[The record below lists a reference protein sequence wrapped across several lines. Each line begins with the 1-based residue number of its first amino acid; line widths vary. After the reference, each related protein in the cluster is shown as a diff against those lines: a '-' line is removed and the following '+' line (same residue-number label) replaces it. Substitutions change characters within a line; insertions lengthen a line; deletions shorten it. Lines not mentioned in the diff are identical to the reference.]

1 MTNTISA
8 VARRRGSLAT
18 NRTTTRLGGPAVAAN
33 MAINMPKFLKENF
46 GRHASPT
53 NICGRKT
60 RKKNSLD
67 QRKLI
72 LINRFNNKRLAS
84 IAEANRKNLLTL
96 SFTEG
101 DHDVFP
107 DDPAPAAFRRHPD
120 RPEMATACLR
130 LFTLR
135 PFRLC
140 HLSPCGYSARARV

>member
-1 MTNTISA
+1 MRALQISA
-8 VARRRGSLAT
+8 V
-18 NRTTTRLGGPAVAAN
+18 GGT
-33 MAINMPKFLKENF
+33 KFLLETW
-46 GRHASPT
+46 S
-53 NICGRKT
+53 RKT